1 MAMNKPKRKTY
12 HHGDLKAALLRAALE
27 LLDDRGPDGVLLREV
42 ARRAGVSHAAPANHF
57 ADRRSLL
64 TAVAVELF
72 EGLASK
78 IASVLAEAGGK
89 KVDRVRAFADTVMDF
104 GLTSPNRYKLL
115 WRRDLLDD
123 TDQRLSEVMDRIYGL
138 LISELESGMRYRSHD
153 SHTAAIGLWS
163 LVHGYVSM
171 RIDGNFVMKKDSRS
185 GEPRERATV
194 SLMLK
199 AFG

>member
-1 MAMNKPKRKTY
+1 MNKPKRKTY

-72 EGLASK
+72 EGLASQ

-89 KVDRVRAFADTVMDF
+89 KNDRVRAFADTVMDF

-138 LISELESGMRYRSHD
+138 LISELASGMRNRSHD

-194 SLMLK
+194 SLMLQ

>member
-1 MAMNKPKRKTY
+1 MNKPKRKTY